1 MGKLDNKVAIV
12 TGASRGIGE
21 SCSIHLAKEGAKV
34 IVASRNYSECEK
46 VVEKIK
52 QLGSDAIPFS
62 VNITDFE
69 KTKSMADFVVGKY
82 GKVDILVNN
91 AGITDDAFFENMS
104 CGQWLN
110 VINTNLNG
118 TFFCTKAVVGYM
130 IGQKYGRII
139 NIASIAGQ
147 RGARTQANYAASK
160 AGIIGMTLTLLQELG
175 GKGITVNA
183 VSPGLIATDMIKNI
197 PEKIKEHNLK
207 KIPLGRFGKVDEIA
221 SVVLMLASDDGGY
234 CNGMVCEVN
243 GGMCI

>member
-118 TFFCTKAVVGYM
+118 TFFA
-130 IGQKYGRII
+130 
-139 NIASIAGQ
+139 Q
-147 RGARTQANYAASK
+147 RRWLD
-160 AGIIGMTLTLLQELG
+160 I
-175 GKGITVNA
+175 
-183 VSPGLIATDMIKNI
+183 
-197 PEKIKEHNLK
+197 
-207 KIPLGRFGKVDEIA
+207 
-221 SVVLMLASDDGGY
+221 
-234 CNGMVCEVN
+234 
-243 GGMCI
+243 